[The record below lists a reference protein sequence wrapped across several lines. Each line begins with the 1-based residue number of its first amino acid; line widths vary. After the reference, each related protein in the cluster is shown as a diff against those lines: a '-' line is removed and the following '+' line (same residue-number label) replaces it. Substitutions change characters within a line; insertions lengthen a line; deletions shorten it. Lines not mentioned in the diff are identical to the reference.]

1 MGSSQQVL
9 KLKPVDLRGSGLPK
23 RLWCEPA
30 SVENGVG
37 KKSPGLPGKGTS
49 EPPALSRAIYGR
61 RVSVLV
67 TSGFG
72 GRE

>member
-1 MGSSQQVL
+1 MGSSLQVL
-9 KLKPVDLRGSGLPK
+9 ELKPVDLRGPGLPK

-37 KKSPGLPGKGTS
+37 KKPPGLPGKGTS
-49 EPPALSRAIYGR
+49 EPLALSQAVYGR
-61 RVSVLV
+61 PVSVLF